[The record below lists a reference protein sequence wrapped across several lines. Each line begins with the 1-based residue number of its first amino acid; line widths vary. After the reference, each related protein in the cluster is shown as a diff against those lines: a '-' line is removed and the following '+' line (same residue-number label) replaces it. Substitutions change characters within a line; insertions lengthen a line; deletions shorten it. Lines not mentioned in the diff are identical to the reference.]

1 MGFKGEVRYLTDKA
15 DGQMKK
21 TASNVK
27 LRNYLKEFQ
36 FTPIRYC
43 YTSPVGGRFVV
54 LSKFLCR
61 QLDYLILFEICL
73 FFTLIIRP

>member
-54 LSKFLCR
+54 FS
-61 QLDYLILFEICL
+61 
-73 FFTLIIRP
+73 